1 MSKQVVVVG
10 GGVIG
15 LLTAFNLAAKVGQV
29 VVCDQGEVGRESSWA
44 GGGIVSPLY
53 PWRYSPAV
61 TALAH
66 WSQDFYP
73 QLGERLFASTGVDP
87 EVHTTGLYWLDLDD
101 EAEALAWAEREQR
114 PLSAVDIS
122 AAYDAVPVL
131 GPGFKRAIYMAGV
144 ANVRN
149 PRLVKSLKAALLA
162 LPNVTLRE
170 HCQITGF
177 AEQGG
182 RVTGVQT
189 ADGVL
194 AADEVVL
201 SAGAWSG
208 DLLRTLGLELPVEP
222 VKGQMIL
229 FKCAEDFLPSMVL
242 AKGRYAIP
250 RRDGHILV
258 GSTLEHAGYDKTP
271 TEEALES
278 LKASAVELLPE
289 LEGATVV
296 AHWAGLRPGSPEG
309 IPYIGPVPGHAG
321 LWLNCG
327 HYRNG
332 LVLAPASCQLF
343 TDLLTGAEPIIDPA
357 RGLKT
362 VEQGAATSVLLAA
375 SPLVEGVG
383 GRYFENCNEAV
394 RVDRR
399 GGPGTGGVAPYAL
412 DPANAQRLWE
422 LSLQWTDA

>member
-1 MSKQVVVVG
+1 MARQQRVVIVG

-15 LLTAFNLAAKVGQV
+15 LLTAFNLAAEVEQV
-29 VVCDQGEVGRESSWA
+29 ILLDRGEVGQESSWA

-53 PWRYSPAV
+53 PWRYNGAV

-73 QLGERLFASTGVDP
+73 QLAERLFASTGIDP

-101 EAEALAWAEREQR
+101 EAEALAWAKREGR

-122 AAYDAVPVL
+122 SVESAVPVL
-131 GPGFKRAIYMAGV
+131 GAGFERAIYMADV

-149 PRLVKSLKAALLA
+149 PRLVKSLKAALQA
-162 LPNVTLRE
+162 MPNVTIHE
-170 HCQITGF
+170 HCEVRGF
-177 AEQGG
+177 IREGEKIAGVNTAQGEIRG
-182 RVTGVQT
+182 
-189 ADGVL
+189 D
-194 AADEVVL
+194 DVVL

-208 DLLRTLGLELPVEP
+208 ELLSSLGLELPVEP

-229 FKCAEDFLPSMVL
+229 YKCASDFLSCMVL

-250 RRDGHILV
+250 RRDGHVLI
-258 GSTLEHAGYDKTP
+258 GSTLEHEGFDKTP
-271 TEEALES
+271 TQTALES
-278 LKASAVELLPE
+278 LKASAVELLPA
-289 LEGATVV
+289 LADAQPV

-309 IPYIGPVPGHAG
+309 IPYIGRVSGFGG

-343 TDLLTGAEPIIDPA
+343 ADLLLGREPIIDP
-357 RGLKT
+357 T
-362 VEQGAATSVLLAA
+362 
-375 SPLVEGVG
+375 
-383 GRYFENCNEAV
+383 
-394 RVDRR
+394 
-399 GGPGTGGVAPYAL
+399 PYA
-412 DPANAQRLWE
+412 PVERI
-422 LSLQWTDA
+422 

>member
-1 MSKQVVVVG
+1 MTKQVVIVG

-15 LLTAFNLAAKVGQV
+15 LLTAFNLAAEVEQV
-29 VVCDQGEVGRESSWA
+29 VLCDRGALGQESSWA

-87 EVHTTGLYWLDLDD
+87 EVHTTGLYWLDLED
-101 EAEALAWAEREQR
+101 EAEALAWAEREGR

-122 AAYDAVPVL
+122 ATYDAVPVL
-131 GPGFKRAIYMAGV
+131 GAGFKRAIYMAGV

-149 PRLVKSLKAALLA
+149 PRLVKSLKAALQA
-162 LPNVTLRE
+162 LPNVSIRE
-170 HCQITGF
+170 HCEITGF
-177 AEQGG
+177 SQEAG
-182 RVTGVQT
+182 RITGVETT
-189 ADGVL
+189 AGPIAGDR
-194 AADEVVL
+194 VVL
-201 SAGAWSG
+201 TAGAWSG
-208 DLLRTLGLELPVEP
+208 DLLRPLGLELPVEP

-229 FKCAEDFLPSMVL
+229 YKCAEDFLPSMVL

-271 TEEALES
+271 TDEALES
-278 LKASAVELLPE
+278 LKASAVELLPA
-289 LEGATVV
+289 LAGATPV
-296 AHWAGLRPGSPEG
+296 AHWTGLRPGSPEG
-309 IPYIGPVPGHAG
+309 IPYIGEVPGWQG

-343 TDLLTGAEPIIDPA
+343 ADLLLGREPIIDPA
-357 RGLKT
+357 
-362 VEQGAATSVLLAA
+362 
-375 SPLVEGVG
+375 
-383 GRYFENCNEAV
+383 
-394 RVDRR
+394 
-399 GGPGTGGVAPYAL
+399 PYAPL
-412 DPANAQRLWE
+412 GRL
-422 LSLQWTDA
+422 